1 MKKLFLL
8 AAVAVF
14 GMAQVNAQETRFG
27 VKAGV
32 DFASNKVKFAESSDF
47 IGGSTTYSE
56 TGFYAG
62 VFAEVGI
69 SEKFAFQP
77 EVLFVAINELNQI
90 SVPLMAKFM
99 VSDQF
104 NILAGPALGILLDTG
119 EGINSFNYGIE
130 AGAAYDITE
139 EFFVEA
145 RYNIGIANLFKDAPS
160 GYSNRL
166 SGFFVGAGYRF

>member
-1 MKKLFLL
+1 MKKLFLV
-8 AAVAVF
+8 AAIAVF

-32 DFASNKVKFAESSDF
+32 DFASNKVKFAGEF
-47 IGGSTTYSE
+47 AEIGGTYSE

-77 EVLFVAINELNQI
+77 EVLFVAIDELNQI
-90 SVPLMAKFM
+90 SVPLMAKFL
-99 VSDQF
+99 VSDDF
-104 NILAGPALGILLDTG
+104 SILAGPALGILLDTG

-130 AGAAYDITE
+130 AGAAYNITE

-160 GYSNRL
+160 GYSNKI
-166 SGFFVGAGYRF
+166 SGLFVGAGYRF